1 LEKYKLCL
9 KCEKNKIFPLDINK
23 IDFNEDVELEIK
35 TLYQNE
41 EGIDGKRR
49 NIENEMIRDGAI
61 QIIGMGYGSTLDTDM
76 YLVGICDDCLKSL
89 QKSGLVLYY
98 GSYIFYP
105 KSAEMIEESKRLYLR
120 RRNLDKL
127 V

>member
-1 LEKYKLCL
+1 MYCL
-9 KCEKNKIFPLDINK
+9 KCEKNKIFPLDINNE

-41 EGIDGKRR
+41 EINGRR
-49 NIENEMIRDGAI
+49 KIIENEMIRDGAI

-98 GSYIFYP
+98 GSYIFHP